1 MKDLNRKRKLRHHPD
16 PARLITSADRMEE
29 VRIDKYLWSIRV
41 YKTRTDATDACKGG
55 KVRVNGSDIKP
66 SKSVKVGD
74 VIVAR
79 KGAVAY
85 TYRVL
90 QLIDKRQGAKLVPN
104 YAENLT
110 PPEEL
115 AKLRAPV
122 ETFFLKRDRGAGRPT
137 KKDRRQMEDLW
148 DNLSFDV
155 PDDIAEMIA
164 SDYDFED

>member
-1 MKDLNRKRKLRHHPD
+1 
-16 PARLITSADRMEE
+16 MEE
-29 VRIDKYLWSIRV
+29 LRIDKYLWAIRV

-55 KVRVNGSDIKP
+55 KVRINGADTKP
-66 SKSVKVGD
+66 SRLVKPGD
-74 VIVAR
+74 MIVAR
-79 KGAVAY
+79 KGAVTY
-85 TYRVL
+85 TYKVI

-148 DNLSFDV
+148 SNLSFDV
-155 PDDIAEMIA
+155 PDDIAEIIA
-164 SDYDFED
+164 SDFDFDSDSDDFFEDDME

>member
-1 MKDLNRKRKLRHHPD
+1 M
-16 PARLITSADRMEE
+16 TVEE

-41 YKTRTDATDACKGG
+41 YKTRSEATDACKGG
-55 KVRVNGSDIKP
+55 KVRVNGGDIKP
-66 SKSVKVGD
+66 SKPVKVGD

-79 KGAVAY
+79 KGAVSY
-85 TYRVL
+85 TYKVI
-90 QLIDKRQGAKLVPN
+90 QLIDKRQGAMLVPV

-110 PPEEL
+110 PAEEL

-148 DNLSFDV
+148 SNLSFDV
-155 PDDIAEMIA
+155 PDDIAERFA
-164 SDYDFED
+164 SDFGFDEE

>member
-1 MKDLNRKRKLRHHPD
+1 M
-16 PARLITSADRMEE
+16 
-29 VRIDKYLWSIRV
+29 V
-41 YKTRTDATDACKGG
+41 
-55 KVRVNGSDIKP
+55 
-66 SKSVKVGD
+66 
-74 VIVAR
+74 
-79 KGAVAY
+79 Y
-85 TYRVL
+85 TYKVL
-90 QLIDKRQGAKLVPN
+90 QLVEKRQGAKLVPE

-155 PDDIAEMIA
+155 PDDIAELIA
-164 SDYDFED
+164 SDFDFED